1 MGYRTWIYH
10 KTEKPKIIDSDDYES
25 FHEEGWRD
33 SPAPFLSVKDFDVDP
48 DDMAAVQQLG
58 DVVQGIVDSLNGA
71 LNLDEMDVEGLEEY
85 ASEHFGQEIDVEKD
99 IDELRVE
106 IRAMIDGKK
115 AEVVPIIKSMKAK
128 ALIKYAKDNFGQDLD
143 KKQGVKA
150 LRVAVQAMIDG
161 NSE

>member
-1 MGYRTWIYH
+1 MGHRAWIYH
-10 KTEKPKIIDSDDYES
+10 KTEQPKIIDSDDMEEYK
-25 FHEEGWRD
+25 EEGWRE

-48 DDMAAVQQLG
+48 DDMVAVQQLG
-58 DVVQGIVDSLNGA
+58 DTVQGVVDALNGA
-71 LNLDEMDVEGLEEY
+71 LNLDEMDIEGLEEY
-85 ASEHFGQEIDVEKD
+85 ALEHFGQEIDAEKD

-106 IRAMIDGKK
+106 IRTMIDGKK

-143 KKQGVKA
+143 KKEGVKA
-150 LRVAVQAMIDG
+150 LRVSVQAMIDG